1 MSKLLATGAI
11 AALLVASQTALG
23 DSANLGGAPDLCK
36 QVRITEVDL
45 VTQPDGLVAVP
56 AEIDDKPILLAVD
69 TGAIHTV
76 ISSRVADDLKL
87 PRDMSND
94 VYETVG
100 GLPVYRMAYSHSFKL
115 GTMATGRVGLLVAAP
130 SAFPIDTDGVF
141 GPDGM
146 KNYDVEIDYARNKFS
161 LFSQDHCPGRV
172 VYWTHTPYAQ
182 VPMHVDKDSHVTV
195 PLHLDGKPLTAL
207 IDTGAERS
215 FMTQSVARDVFG
227 IGPDKLVKS
236 ADVSLNGTAPTTV
249 YHYAFTA
256 LALEGISVRN
266 PDIDILP
273 DSSVGRGGPQMVI
286 GASVLRQ
293 LHLYLAYREQM
304 LYATPAEAQ

>member
-1 MSKLLATGAI
+1 MSKRTARCAAFALVLASQAAI
-11 AALLVASQTALG
+11 A
-23 DSANLGGAPDLCK
+23 DPPDPCK
-36 QVRITEVDL
+36 QTRITEVDL

-56 AEIDDKPILLAVD
+56 AQIDDLPILLAVD

-76 ISSRVADDLKL
+76 ISSRIADDLKL

-130 SAFPIDTDGVF
+130 SAFPVDTDGVF

-146 KNYDVEIDYARNKFS
+146 KNYDVEIDYAHNKFS

-182 VPMHVDKDSHVTV
+182 VPMHVDKDAHVTV
-195 PLHLDGKPLTAL
+195 PITLDGKSLTAL

-215 FMTQSVARDVFG
+215 FMTQSVARDIFG
-227 IGPDKLVKS
+227 IALDNPALVKS
-236 ADVSLNGTAPTTV
+236 GDVSFNGTAPATV
-249 YHYAFTA
+249 YHYPFAA
-256 LALEGISVRN
+256 LALEGIAVRR
-266 PDIDILP
+266 PDIDIIP
-273 DSSVGRGGPQMVI
+273 DESVGRGGPQLVV

-293 LHLYLAYREQM
+293 LHLYLAYREQV

>member
-1 MSKLLATGAI
+1 MIRYPALFLLLAIT
-11 AALLVASQTALG
+11 AAKA
-23 DSANLGGAPDLCK
+23 DPPDPCK

-56 AEIDDKPILLAVD
+56 AAIDDHPIMLAVD

-76 ISSRVADDLKL
+76 ISSRIADDLKL
-87 PRDMSND
+87 SRDMSSD
-94 VYETVG
+94 IYEVVG

-115 GTMATGRVGLLVAAP
+115 GTLAAGRVGLLVASP

-146 KNYDVEIDYARNKFS
+146 KNYDVEIDYAHSKFA

-182 VPMHVDKDSHVTV
+182 VPMRVDKDAHVTV
-195 PLHLDGKPLTAL
+195 PILLDGKPLTAL

-215 FMTQSVARDVFG
+215 FMTQSVARDTFG
-227 IGPDKLVKS
+227 IDLGALTKS
-236 ADVSLNGTAPTTV
+236 AEVSLNGAAPTTV
-249 YHYAFTA
+249 YHHDFTS
-256 LALEGISVRN
+256 LALEGITVRH

-273 DSSVGRGGPQMVI
+273 DEAVGRGGPQLVV